1 MRIVYCIKGTF
12 NPGGMERVL
21 SNKANYL
28 VKNGYDVR
36 VITTDQK
43 AKLPYFFMDPRIIH
57 HDLDINYG
65 EDEGKSLWKKVL
77 SYVFKQKQHRKR
89 LTAIL
94 KEWQADIVISMFDH
108 DATLLHSIKD
118 GSKKVLEIHFSRF
131 KRLQYDKKGIW
142 ALVNKWRSWQDL
154 RLAKR
159 YDKFVVLTE
168 EDRRYWGQLHNL
180 AVIPNSN
187 SFETEERAVLKN
199 RRAIAVGR
207 FDYQKGFDE
216 LIQIWQ
222 KVHSSYPD
230 WCLDIVGEGPL
241 EASYRLM
248 IDKLELQNAV
258 FLRPPEKD
266 IEKTYLKYSFLVMTS
281 RYEGFG
287 MVLTEAQVC
296 GLPIIAYACKCG
308 PRDIIVDGV
317 NGFLIEGRDEQA
329 MKSRIT
335 QLIDKEPLREEM
347 GVLGKLMSSRFSEKQ
362 VMQLWSNLFNSMST
376 NSVDSKNRK

>member
-1 MRIVYCIKGTF
+1 
-12 NPGGMERVL
+12 MERVL

-28 VKNGYDVR
+28 ANNGYDVG

-43 AKLPYFFMDPRIIH
+43 EKLPYFFMDPRIIQ
-57 HDLDINYG
+57 HDLGINYS
-65 EDEGKSLWKKVL
+65 DNEGKSLWRKVL
-77 SYVFKQKQHRKR
+77 SYVLKQKQHRKK

-108 DATLLHSIKD
+108 EVTLLHQIED
-118 GSKKVLEIHFSRF
+118 GSSKVLEIHFSRF
-131 KRLQYDKKGIW
+131 KRLQYDKKGVW

-168 EDRRYWGQLHNL
+168 EDRNYWGQLRNL

-187 SFETEERAVLKN
+187 SFETVETAVLKN
-199 RRAIAVGR
+199 KRAIAVGR

-222 KVHSSYPD
+222 KIQNSYPG

-241 EASYRLM
+241 EASYSLM
-248 IDKLELQNAV
+248 IEKLGLQNAV

-266 IEKTYLKYSFLVMTS
+266 IKKTYLKYSFLVMTS

-296 GLPIIAYACKCG
+296 GLPVIAYACKCG

-317 NGFLIEGRDEQA
+317 NGFLIEDRDGQKME
-329 MKSRIT
+329 SRIA
-335 QLIDKEPLREEM
+335 QLIDDELLREDM
-347 GVLGKLMSSRFSEKQ
+347 GVLGKMMSSRFSEKQ
-362 VMQLWSNLFNSMST
+362 VMLRWSDLFNNIVA
-376 NSVDSKNRK
+376 NSVNSKNRRR